1 MLGYAVRM
9 RALLRTLLAA
19 SLLWV
24 APVAAQTAQTPP
36 SPETIL
42 AEFKISEA
50 DKQRVLN
57 GEFVSAVI
65 SEVSERDLSNSF
77 VFLVKITPEALAKQL
92 VEGQLTSGDPQV
104 KTFGILQD
112 EGSPANMSGLTLS
125 EAQAQAFAKAKR
137 GSALNLATS
146 EISAFN
152 AVAGGDRA
160 AVQRTLQEVLLGR
173 YRAYRDGGLTSI
185 MPYDRGGSTTDVA
198 GDLRKATESF
208 TVMKKYLPAFY
219 AMLLDYPKAR
229 EPQARE
235 RFFWA
240 IYDVNGTPTY
250 VLTHVMT
257 VNDGA
262 NRVFTTRQ
270 YYVSQGY
277 NTEQALGGFLP
288 VQGGTI
294 VIYGAHAFTDQVAG
308 MGGSLKRGIGR
319 RVMAEKLREMFE
331 ANRKRIE
338 R

>member
-1 MLGYAVRM
+1 M
-9 RALLRTLLAA
+9 RGVLMALLAA
-19 SLLWV
+19 SLLW
-24 APVAAQTAQTPP
+24 APPVGAQP
-36 SPETIL
+36 SPEALL
-42 AEFKISEA
+42 ADLKISEA
-50 DKQRVLN
+50 DKQRVLK
-57 GEFVSAVI
+57 GELVSAVVP
-65 SEVSERDLSNSF
+65 EVSERDLANSF
-77 VFLVKITPEALAKQL
+77 VFLVKTTPEELTKQL

-104 KTFGILQD
+104 KSFGVLRGD
-112 EGSPANMSGLTLS
+112 GSPADMSALTLP

-146 EISAFN
+146 EITAFN
-152 AVAGGDRA
+152 AAGGERA
-160 AVQRTLQEVLLGR
+160 ALLRTLQEVLLGR

-185 MPYDRGGSTTDVA
+185 TPYERGGSVTEVA

-208 TVMKKYLPAFY
+208 TVMKKYLPAFHE
-219 AMLLDYPKAR
+219 MVLDYPKAKA
-229 EPQARE
+229 PNARE

-257 VNDGA
+257 MNDGVGRA
-262 NRVFTTRQ
+262 FATRQ

-277 NTEQALGGFLP
+277 NAEQAEGGFLP
-288 VQGGTI
+288 VQGGTM
-294 VIYGAHAFTDQVAG
+294 VVYAAHAFTDQVAG